1 MAGMTHNRRAPGTL
15 PLMAAQLMLS
25 SWEVIA
31 RRSLLM
37 AQNRCSPFEYQRMV
51 TEKMQAAQLSAVAL
65 MTSGMTSGGEASL
78 AAVLAPWHRRAKAN
92 ARRLRRS

>member
-1 MAGMTHNRRAPGTL
+1 MTSKLRPPGVL
-15 PLMAAQLMLS
+15 PLMTAQLMVA

-31 RRSLLM
+31 RRGLLM
-37 AQNRCSPFEYQRMV
+37 AQNRCSPLEYHRMM
-51 TEKMQAAQLSAVAL
+51 TEKIEAAQLSAVAL
-65 MTSGMTSGGEASL
+65 MAVGGAASL

>member
-1 MAGMTHNRRAPGTL
+1 
-15 PLMAAQLMLS
+15 
-25 SWEVIA
+25 
-31 RRSLLM
+31 
-37 AQNRCSPFEYQRMV
+37 
-51 TEKMQAAQLSAVAL
+51 